1 MVGTIDKK
9 IWGKQLLFRITF
21 QVQLSMKTYLHALK
35 KSARHATPI
44 FWHRAHRLPVPRLL
58 PGGSLGNPKILS
70 TGTTSYVGPIRLHVE
85 IGSAVP

>member
-1 MVGTIDKK
+1 MGKTAFIQNHLSSSAFYENLFTRAKKNRHGT
-9 IWGKQLLFRITF
+9 
-21 QVQLSMKTYLHALK
+21 
-35 KSARHATPI
+35 PN